1 MVNEHTLAR
10 ERVQHARNALAA
22 QPLPDVAH
30 GKRLPRPVEQ
40 GEHRARL
47 VLTLPQRGKVGV
59 RRERIGL
66 FPLEPQPGGQHD
78 AHAVKIGAV
87 QPLAH
92 PGGELQLLRR
102 QDRRV
107 VQHLDHGL
115 ELVFAG
121 VPPERQHDRF
131 RPFIAK
137 AERHENA
144 GANLHLFP
152 QLVRHTVGI

>member
-1 MVNEHTLAR
+1 MIGKHALAR
-10 ERVQHARNALAA
+10 ERVQHAGDAFAA
-22 QPLPDVAH
+22 QPLPDI
-30 GKRLPRPVEQ
+30 GKCDRLPRPVEQ
-40 GEHRARL
+40 REHRARL
-47 VLTLPQRGKVGV
+47 ALARLQGCKIGV
-59 RRERIGL
+59 RREGIGL
-66 FPLEPQPGGQHD
+66 VPIKPQPGGQHD
-78 AHAVKIGAV
+78 AHTVKVGAV

-92 PGGELQLLRR
+92 PGGEFQLLRR
-102 QDRRV
+102 QNRRI
-107 VQHLDHGL
+107 VQHLDDGL

-121 VPPERQHDRF
+121 ILPERQHDRF